1 MSETTIRLPID
12 LERFLSGQVR
22 KGLHRSR
29 ESAILAAV
37 ERERRRTE
45 QLAWLKREIQKG
57 VDAAENGR
65 AVPFDPE
72 DVKRRGRA
80 RLAARKKRARG

>member
-1 MSETTIRLPID
+1 MSETTIRLPIE
-12 LERFLSGQVR
+12 LERFLSAQVR
-22 KGLHRSR
+22 KGLQRSR

-45 QLAWLKREIQKG
+45 KLAWLKRELQKG
-57 VDAAENGR
+57 VDTVEPGR
-65 AVPFDPE
+65 AVPFDPH